1 MNLMAD
7 NIVRMPASRETTLDP
22 ETTQACT
29 ELLVQTIGFL
39 DKQIERAEELLG
51 ADQAHLFLR
60 VIDAHVV
67 DKLDASLRSQG
78 NQS

>member
-1 MNLMAD
+1 MNPMPD
-7 NIVRMPASRETTLDP
+7 NIVLMPTSRGTTLTR
-22 ETTQACT
+22 EAAQACT
-29 ELLVQTIGFL
+29 ELLVLTIGFL